1 MKFFQHLTAP
11 ERIAV
16 ICDRPCIQG
25 LETTLISNLINS
37 GFRGTVYP
45 VTAEAESVYAV
56 PAYRSLKDLPESP
69 DVVLITSC
77 DQKTP
82 ETIKEAGRAGAATAV
97 IYAPDFMSRVSRPS
111 KIMDR
116 IRAACRKTGI
126 RCLGPNSLG
135 LMHPSLNLNMSLSSN
150 VPPPGRIAFISQSAT
165 FASTILDYAVAKHVG
180 FSLFVSLG
188 LQADLDIADLI
199 DGLGT
204 HQETRGII
212 IYLEHILDGRKFLSA
227 ARSFARTKPMVV
239 VKGGRFE
246 ESARVSF
253 TRLGSMAGEDLIYEA
268 VFKRAGMV
276 RVEDMLELF
285 NTSESLSKLPT
296 PDGKRLAIVTNA
308 GGPAI
313 LAIDT
318 LIKRGGRLAELSEE
332 TRRQIAEVLEID
344 SPVANPVD
352 CLSSV
357 TPGQFADAVRLC
369 MEDEDNDAVLA
380 ILTPQFSTS
389 PLETAEEVV
398 EVVRDNWTKPLFAC
412 WMGSRDVDRGRELL
426 NVNGIATFVTPE
438 QAVRSFI
445 YMVTHKENIRL
456 LSETPSRLLE
466 DFVPDI
472 ERARKVLEAAVKDG
486 RTMLTETESKEI
498 FAAYGLSSPESILAR
513 TPEEALAAARRLG
526 FPVAL
531 KVESPDAPLKSE
543 VRGVYLHIYE
553 DQLELTFNKIRKN
566 LERYRP
572 GARFNGISVQ
582 RMILLPGFE
591 FALGTRKDPTFGSVI
606 VFGLGGR
613 LAQAERDLAVGLPP
627 LNQTLA
633 RRLMESTK
641 IYRFLQENNFLDLD
655 LEILDEVL
663 MRFSILVTDFPQIR
677 EMDINPFLLAPHR
690 LGMCLDGRIILEEDA
705 LQGIQ
710 VFKGPCCPRHLSICP
725 YPHEY
730 TEQRRLK
737 DLEVTLRAIVPEDEP
752 LMEELFYSLSEES
765 VIHRFFQLKK
775 EISHEELVNY
785 CQVDYDREIAIVAEI
800 DSEGRRRIIGVG
812 RITSLGDRTQAELAV
827 TVGDPWQGRGLGT
840 ALMEKIIEIARNQ
853 GIERL
858 WMHILRDN
866 EPMLRLAEK
875 FGFRPG
881 RSDDRDVVS
890 VYLDLTKR
898 SGKARSRAKGKKRCD

>member
-1 MKFFQHLTAP
+1 MDFFKHLTSP

-16 ICDRPCIQG
+16 MCERPCIPG
-25 LETTLISNLINS
+25 IETTLISNLINS

-45 VTAEAESVYAV
+45 VTRDAESVYAV
-56 PAYRSLKDLPESP
+56 PAYPSLKDLPAPP

-77 DQKTP
+77 DKDTPKTVQ
-82 ETIKEAGRAGAATAV
+82 EAGKAGAKTAI
-97 IYAPDFMSRVSRPS
+97 IYAPDFMNRIKNGTR
-111 KIMDR
+111 IMER
-116 IRAACRKTGI
+116 IRSSASRHKI

-135 LMHPSLNLNMSLSSN
+135 IMHPSFNLNMSLSYN
-150 VPPPGRIAFISQSAT
+150 MPPAGRIAFISQSAT
-165 FASTILDYAVAKHVG
+165 FASTILDYAAAKHVG
-180 FSLFVSLG
+180 FSLFLSLG

-204 HQETRGII
+204 HGETRGII
-212 IYLEHILDGRKFLSA
+212 LYVEHIKDGRKFLSA
-227 ARSFARTKPMVV
+227 ARSFARTKPMVI

-246 ESARVSF
+246 ESAMLSY
-253 TRLGSMAGEDLIYEA
+253 TRLGSMAGEDLIYDA
-268 VFKRAGMV
+268 VFRRAGMV

-296 PDGKRLAIVTNA
+296 PAGKRLAIVTNA

-318 LIKRGGRLAELSEE
+318 LIKSGGQLAELSPE
-332 TRRQIAEVLEID
+332 TRQEISD
-344 SPVANPVD
+344 ILGVNATVTNPVD
-352 CLSSV
+352 CLSNVSAD
-357 TPGQFADAVRLC
+357 QFSQVVRAC
-369 MEDEDNDAVLA
+369 MEDEENDAVLA
-380 ILTPQFSTS
+380 ILTSQFSTQ
-389 PLETAEEVV
+389 PFETAHKVV
-398 EVVRDNWTKPLFAC
+398 EVARDYWNKPLFAC
-412 WMGSRDVDRGRELL
+412 WMGSRNVDKGRELL
-426 NVNGIATFVTPE
+426 NINGIATYVTPE
-438 QAVRSFI
+438 QAVKSFI
-445 YMVTHKENIRL
+445 YMVNHRENIRL

-472 ERARKVLEAAVKDG
+472 DRAKAVLEAAAKDG
-486 RTMLTETESKEI
+486 RTMLTETEAKEI
-498 FAAYGLSSPESILAR
+498 FAAYGLSSPESILAH
-513 TPEEALAAARRLG
+513 TPQEALEAARKLG

-582 RMILLPGFE
+582 KMILMPGFE
-591 FALGTRKDPTFGSVI
+591 FAIGTRKDPTFGAVI

-613 LAQAERDLAVGLPP
+613 LAQAEKDVAVGLPP

-641 IYRFLQENNFLDLD
+641 VYRFLQENNFLDLD
-655 LEILDEVL
+655 LDILEEVL
-663 MRFSILVTDFPQIR
+663 VRFSILVTDFPQIK

-690 LGMCLDGRIILEEDA
+690 LGTCLDGRIVMEDDA

-710 VFKGPCCPRHLSICP
+710 IFRGPCCPTHLSICP
-725 YPHEY
+725 YPQEY
-730 TEQRRLK
+730 TEHRRLK
-737 DLEVTLRAIVPEDEP
+737 GLEVTFRAIVPEDEP
-752 LMEELFYSLSEES
+752 LMRELFYSLSEQS
-765 VIHRFFQLKK
+765 IIQRFFQLKAD
-775 EISHEELVNY
+775 ISHEELVNY

-800 DSEGRRRIIGVG
+800 EQDGKRRIIGVG
-812 RITSLGDRTQAELAV
+812 RITSMGDRSQAELAV

-853 GIERL
+853 GIKRL

-866 EPMLRLAEK
+866 EAMLRLAKK
-875 FGFRPG
+875 FRFKEGE
-881 RSDDRDVVS
+881 SEDRDIVS
-890 VYLDLTKR
+890 VYLNLTR
-898 SGKARSRAKGKKRCD
+898 RGKKRVKECD